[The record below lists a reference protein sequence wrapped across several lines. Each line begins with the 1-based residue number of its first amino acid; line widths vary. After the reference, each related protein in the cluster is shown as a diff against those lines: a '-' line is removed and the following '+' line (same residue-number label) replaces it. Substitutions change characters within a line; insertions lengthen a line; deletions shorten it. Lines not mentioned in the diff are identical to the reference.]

1 MEKTNFIYPKADI
14 GNRIVAH
21 LLDSVICFI
30 GCLFLVIPGLA
41 YSFIMDGLGKGQSIG
56 KKNRE
61 LMLINT
67 STNTPCT
74 IGESAIRALIM
85 IGFGVIPF
93 IGIGF
98 SIYNIYSSLTNPHG
112 IGFYDRLLHLQVI
125 RKEDY
130 ENKNFIIGKVQ

>member
-1 MEKTNFIYPKADI
+1 MEKANFIYPKADI
-14 GNRIVAH
+14 GDRIVAH

-67 STNTPCT
+67 TTNEPCT
-74 IGESAIRALIM
+74 IGGSVIRALIM
-85 IGFGVIPF
+85 IGFAAIPF
-93 IGIGF
+93 IGIAF
-98 SIYNIYSSLTNPHG
+98 AVYTITSTLLLLIHMELVFTINYSTFKLSE
-112 IGFYDRLLHLQVI
+112 
-125 RKEDY
+125 RKITRI
-130 ENKNFIIGKVQ
+130 KIL